1 MFIIVNNIYMFQH
14 QITLNWPIIEF
25 REPQIN
31 KKIIIPLPSAD
42 DGKLSETFKWTK
54 IFKYFL
60 T

>member
-1 MFIIVNNIYMFQH
+1 MFWH
-14 QITLNWPIIEF
+14 QITLHWPIVEL

-31 KKIIIPLPSAD
+31 QKIIIFLPSAD
-42 DGKLSETFKWTK
+42 DRKLSETFKWTK